1 MLYPTLAEQFARR
14 QRDWKPN
21 MNIVPT
27 DPYLVDGVRTGEYVP
42 PNEKNEHEMQCF
54 DMTAWQEI
62 LHHHDFDSCF
72 VFDKEGFEEAVKDA
86 YEAYLKCRML
96 CQTDYCLSQCD
107 KTWEEAKQDIKDHFG
122 P

>member
-21 MNIVPT
+21 MNIQLTPPYRI
-27 DPYLVDGVRTGEYVP
+27 DPILTGEYVP
-42 PNEKNEHEMQCF
+42 PNELNEHEMQCF